1 MSMRRKI
8 TRKEIAHLVGVST
21 DSVARNEETWGLTR
35 SKVEANKRLIWY
47 REDEAMQALRDKHLV
62 E

>member
-1 MSMRRKI
+1 MSTRKKL

-21 DSVARNEETWGLTR
+21 DSVARNEEQWGLSR

-47 REDEAMQALRDKHLV
+47 REEEALQALRDRHLV